1 LIIPEKAGDLQ
12 IPAHSFAFFDPATA
26 RYQTVQT
33 RPIALAVAPD
43 ANAPAPARQGDAPV
57 ETSTDEHEGLLA
69 PILTPETLPR
79 TSSTGSWLTSGRF
92 MTGMILAPVVF
103 VASAVGRSLWRRYGP
118 DEASR
123 QAAARALKEK
133 ELVAQ
138 AERGVGSGEGFYNS
152 LAQLLQA
159 AAARRAGPE
168 GEGLP
173 RRPLLELLARR
184 GVEAADVERLGKLLD
199 RCDAAR
205 FGAAASETAEQ
216 RRVALDEGLAL
227 LRRSSLTRK
236 GAA

>member
-1 LIIPEKAGDLQ
+1 
-12 IPAHSFAFFDPATA
+12 
-26 RYQTVQT
+26 
-33 RPIALAVAPD
+33 
-43 ANAPAPARQGDAPV
+43 
-57 ETSTDEHEGLLA
+57 
-69 PILTPETLPR
+69 
-79 TSSTGSWLTSGRF
+79 

-103 VASAVGRSLWRRYGP
+103 VASAGRPLAVAPLRTRRGV
-118 DEASR
+118 AR

-159 AAARRAGPE
+159 RAARRAGPE
-168 GEGLP
+168 GEGCRVASAARAARAARGRGGG
-173 RRPLLELLARR
+173 RRAARR
-184 GVEAADVERLGKLLD
+184 LLD

-216 RRVALDEGLAL
+216 RRAALDEGLAL